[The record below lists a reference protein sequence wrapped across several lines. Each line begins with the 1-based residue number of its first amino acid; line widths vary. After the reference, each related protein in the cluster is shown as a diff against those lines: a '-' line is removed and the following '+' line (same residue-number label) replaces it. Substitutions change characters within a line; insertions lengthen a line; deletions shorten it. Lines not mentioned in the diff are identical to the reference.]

1 LVPVTIAIRRGGN
14 RARNARFRPSA
25 QNNAESIMVNPVRQ
39 KAIEGIREGDTF
51 IHSRR
56 FTRNDTE
63 HFGDLTRDYNP
74 VHYDSRWTDAKG
86 FRGLICH
93 GLIVGSMICEIG
105 GQIGWLA
112 TGMNFKFLRPVYMGD
127 TITCR
132 MQITAIGNRGR
143 AEADALFTNEA
154 GETVGRAQLSGR
166 IPIGK
171 EKDILERI
179 VAEGDPTNRLHE
191 CRAYS
196 ILTRDVDNSR
206 TQAETQ
212 PLCDDN

>member
-1 LVPVTIAIRRGGN
+1 MSNPIRH
-14 RARNARFRPSA
+14 
-25 QNNAESIMVNPVRQ
+25 

-51 IHSRR
+51 VHTRR
-56 FTRNDTE
+56 FTRKDTE
-63 HFGDLTRDYNP
+63 NFGDLTRDYNP
-74 VHYDSRWTDAKG
+74 VHYDLRWTEVKG

-132 MQITAIGNRGR
+132 MQITAIGSRGR
-143 AEADALFTNEA
+143 AEADALFTNET

-171 EKDILERI
+171 EKNILKQML
-179 VAEGDPTNRLHE
+179 AEGDPTNRLHG

-196 ILTRDVDNSR
+196 ILTRDVGNSR